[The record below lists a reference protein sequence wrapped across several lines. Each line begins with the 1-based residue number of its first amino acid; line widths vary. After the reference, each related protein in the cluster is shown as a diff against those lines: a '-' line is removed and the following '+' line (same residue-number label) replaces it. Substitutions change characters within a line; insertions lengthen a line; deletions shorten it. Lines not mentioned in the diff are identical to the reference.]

1 MDYFIQLIRPSQNSD
16 ELQSLLFVAELAQ
29 KWVIQES
36 LHQRNA
42 ENEFHGQFAKNLLLR
57 LSNCGEEPIQLKKV
71 AAQPKSQRHN
81 QFEI

>member
-29 KWVIQES
+29 KWAIQES

-57 LSNCGEEPIQLKKV
+57 LKLRRGTHSAEESGSS
-71 AAQPKSQRHN
+71 AQITKT
-81 QFEI
+81 